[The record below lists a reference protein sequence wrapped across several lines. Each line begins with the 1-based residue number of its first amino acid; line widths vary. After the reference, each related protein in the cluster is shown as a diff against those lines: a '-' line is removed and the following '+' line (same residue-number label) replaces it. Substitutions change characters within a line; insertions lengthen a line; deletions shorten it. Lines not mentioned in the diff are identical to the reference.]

1 MASGVVAAR
10 DEPDYPTVVAAA
22 YVGMVVV
29 VLLSSTFLTTRVQST
44 REHLRRLGRDLIGSV
59 LPSPKGIRL
68 VGVTVSNF
76 EAAPA
81 ERLAQPALIG

>member
-1 MASGVVAAR
+1 MS
-10 DEPDYPTVVAAA
+10 D
-22 YVGMVVV
+22 
-29 VLLSSTFLTTRVQST
+29 

-76 EAAPA
+76 EAPV
-81 ERLAQPALIG
+81 RDDGPALPLFGAGPDSRGASMMVEAR